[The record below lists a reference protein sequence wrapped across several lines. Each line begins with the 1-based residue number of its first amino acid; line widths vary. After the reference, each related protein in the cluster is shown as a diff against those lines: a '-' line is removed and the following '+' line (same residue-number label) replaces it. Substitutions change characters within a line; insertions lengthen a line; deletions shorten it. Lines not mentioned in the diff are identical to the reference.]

1 MDISQNTAKEEQTI
15 GREDV
20 LFQTNNPCKDL
31 PQPTAWHMESAQ

>member
-1 MDISQNTAKEEQTI
+1 MEISQNKAEEEQMI

-31 PQPTAWHMESAQ
+31 PQPTVWHMESAQ